1 MSPGTVVD
9 SDSHIVEPANMW
21 RDYIDP
27 PYRSRAM
34 FINAD
39 DQGLEYLDIDGMMS
53 SGYNGGALGR
63 IAGVEKD
70 PEWVRGTFPLPYAE
84 AANLAPGAAY
94 PEERI
99 KHLDREGVDKTF
111 LFPSLGL
118 GWEAECK
125 DAEISDAY
133 CRAYNR
139 WLVEFCKDHGDQL
152 YPVAHVSVREVELGV
167 SELYRAAKDGMKGA
181 FICPAPVN
189 GIKYGDSYYDPF
201 WASAQELDMPVT
213 LHVIFNPDY
222 IGKHLYPDY
231 PGLGPDFFVESMVFG
246 DPFLSFTNMMTEGVF
261 EKFPGLRI
269 SMVEIGCTWIAH
281 WLDFLDFKFSR
292 FGHESILTMKP
303 SEYFKRQCWISAE
316 PTEKALGAIA
326 PIVGT
331 DRFLWG
337 SDWPHPEG
345 HIDPV
350 SKVKSNIA
358 DLPESDQRK
367 ILGENALELYRIAS
381 PTPAAG

>member
-27 PYRSRAM
+27 AYRSRAM

-39 DQGLEYLDIDGMMS
+39 DQGLEYLDIDGKMS

-99 KHLDREGVDKTF
+99 KHLAEEGVDKTF

-118 GWEAECK
+118 GWEAECQ

-139 WLVEFCKDHGDQL
+139 WLVDFCKDYPDQL

-189 GIKYGDSYYDPF
+189 GIKYGDTYYDPF
-201 WASAQELDMPVT
+201 WAAAQELDIPVT

-231 PGLGPDFFVESMVFG
+231 
-246 DPFLSFTNMMTEGVF
+246 
-261 EKFPGLRI
+261 R
-269 SMVEIGCTWIAH
+269 A
-281 WLDFLDFKFSR
+281 
-292 FGHESILTMKP
+292 
-303 SEYFKRQCWISAE
+303 SA
-316 PTEKALGAIA
+316 PT
-326 PIVGT
+326 
-331 DRFLWG
+331 
-337 SDWPHPEG
+337 S
-345 HIDPV
+345 
-350 SKVKSNIA
+350 S
-358 DLPESDQRK
+358 
-367 ILGENALELYRIAS
+367 
-381 PTPAAG
+381 